1 MYVKTGFYEVGV
13 APGVAIRLQSVA
25 DLMRRDGLILSDTEW
40 FLIRP
45 QSGESPRAAGVRLA
59 STLENLSAP
68 LATVL
73 PPGNSASPRIS
84 E

>member
-45 QSGESPRAAGVRLA
+45 QSGKARVPQVPICRPLLKV
-59 STLENLSAP
+59 NL
-68 LATVL
+68 
-73 PPGNSASPRIS
+73 RH
-84 E
+84 